1 MGLSR
6 KVAVSVA
13 SDRITIDPSQGNGRP
28 CIRGMR
34 IRVQDILELLV
45 SGASNEEILE
55 EYPYLELDDIKAALH
70 YAAVQLDHPVLFV
83 A

>member
-1 MGLSR
+1 M
-6 KVAVSVA
+6 V
-13 SDRITIDPSQGNGRP
+13 SDRITIDSSQCNGRP

-34 IRVQDILELLV
+34 IRVQDVLELLV

-70 YAAVQLDHPVLFV
+70 YAAVELDHPMLFV
-83 A
+83 G